1 MHKLTIFDQLVKQ
14 IPRRTFQ
21 SLVEKFDADK
31 WVKSFTCWQQLV
43 AMMFAQLSAQT
54 SLRDA
59 VAGFN
64 AHPRRHYHLGLK
76 PLARSTL
83 ADANATRP
91 VAVFE
96 ALLHKMLGV
105 LTGSLAND
113 ARNAVRL
120 LDSTIISL
128 SHKMH
133 RWAQFRSNNCGIKV
147 SMVLDPDAHCPTF
160 FEIAP
165 ARITDQTLAQQMPI
179 EAGATYVFDRGYMDA
194 AFWAKLDANGCR
206 FVTRAKQNYLLDEVR
221 KRIDPTPEI
230 FADDLVR
237 LHGKR
242 AAKYSGLL
250 RRIVFYCEETQQEL
264 VFLTNDLDSKASAI
278 AALYKRRWQIELFF
292 RWIKQ
297 NLELKRFL
305 AKNPNAV
312 RLQIITALIAFIAL
326 KLLQQASRTNAPLKR
341 VRALAKSNL
350 FNLRAIADLLL
361 PDRWRP
367 PDTMEDQLLLSFPGQ

>member
-1 MHKLTIFDQLVKQ
+1 MHKLSIFDQLVKQ
-14 IPRRTFQ
+14 IPRRAFQ
-21 SLVEKFDADK
+21 SLVENSSADK

-43 AMMFAQLSAQT
+43 AMIFAQLSAQT
-54 SLRDA
+54 SLRDV
-59 VAGFN
+59 VAAFN

-83 ADANATRP
+83 ADANADRP

-96 ALLHKMLGV
+96 ALLHKMLGM
-105 LTGSLAND
+105 LAGSVAND

-128 SHKMH
+128 SDKMH

-147 SMVLDPDAHCPTF
+147 SMVLDPDQQSPTF

-165 ARITDQTLAQQMPI
+165 ARITDQTLAHQMPI

-206 FVTRAKQNYLLDEVR
+206 FVTRAKKNYLIDDVQ

-230 FADDLVR
+230 FSDDLVR

-242 AAKYSGLL
+242 GLKYPGLL
-250 RRIVFYCEETQQEL
+250 RRIVFFCEETQQTL
-264 VFLTNDLDSKASAI
+264 VFLTNDLDSKAIEI

-312 RLQIITALIAFIAL
+312 RLQIITALIAFVAL
-326 KLLQQASRTNAPLKR
+326 KLLQQASRTDVPLKR
-341 VRALAKSNL
+341 LRALAKSNI
-350 FNLRAIADLLL
+350 FNLCAMADLLQPHPWKPPNQ
-361 PDRWRP
+361 PD
-367 PDTMEDQLLLSFPGQ
+367 DQLLLSFPGQ

>member
-1 MHKLTIFDQLVKQ
+1 MYKLSIFDQLVKQ
-14 IPRRTFQ
+14 IPRRAFQ
-21 SLVEKFDADK
+21 SLVENSDADK

-54 SLRDA
+54 SLRDV
-59 VAGFN
+59 VAAFN
-64 AHPRRHYHLGLK
+64 AHPRRHYHLGLR

-83 ADANATRP
+83 ADANADRP

-96 ALLHKMLGV
+96 ALLHKMLGM
-105 LTGSLAND
+105 LTGGVATD

-147 SMVLDPDAHCPTF
+147 SMVLDPDQQSPTF

-165 ARITDQTLAQQMPI
+165 ARITDQTLAHQMPI
-179 EAGATYVFDRGYMDA
+179 EPGATYVFDRGYMDA
-194 AFWAKLDANGCR
+194 AFWAKLDEKGCR
-206 FVTRAKQNYLLDEVR
+206 FVTRAKKNYLLDDVK

-242 AAKYSGLL
+242 GLKYPGLL
-250 RRIVFYCEETQQEL
+250 RRIVFYCEETQQTL
-264 VFLTNDLDSKASAI
+264 VFLTNDIDSKAIEI

-297 NLELKRFL
+297 NLEMKRFL

-312 RLQIITALIAFIAL
+312 RLQIIPALIAFVAL
-326 KLLQQASRTNAPLKR
+326 KLLQQASRTDVPLKR
-341 VRALAKSNL
+341 LRALAKCNI
-350 FNLRAIADLLL
+350 FNLCAMENLLR
-361 PDRWRP
+361 PSPWKP
-367 PDTMEDQLLLSFPGQ
+367 PDQPDDQLLLSFPGQ